1 MSDRA
6 RTLDVLQGKDFRWF
20 FLSRSVNI
28 VGSMMTPVTI
38 AFAVLHID
46 NSSESLGIVL
56 AAQMTASVLCLLFGG
71 VIADRLPRRAV
82 MQACYL
88 AMAVIQLTMAVSLQQ
103 DWATVGSMIVLAAL
117 SGGVSAFSLP
127 AQQGLIPQLVPKDQL
142 QQADSL
148 MSFVRNGATFIGPI
162 VGTTLVVTTG
172 SALALAIDG
181 MTFLVAA
188 TMLTKVALPTA
199 KRGARTSVLVELRDG
214 WGEFTSRTWLW
225 VIVAAFGVLN
235 AIHIGAWV
243 VVGPVVAKNDAALG
257 IRGWGL
263 VVGAEAV
270 GMLVMSAILL
280 RWRLQHPL
288 RAGMA
293 GMSCFAIP
301 LLMLGIHPATLPMM
315 AVAFVSGMGTQVFS
329 TGWTVAMMERIPS
342 AVLSRVSSYDMLGS
356 FVAIP
361 IGSLTFG
368 WLAGTVDVETLLV
381 ASGCVYVAIA
391 GVTLLIPSIRGLG
404 RVADDEAEIVK
415 AA

>member
-1 MSDRA
+1 MSDRPS
-6 RTLDVLQGKDFRWF
+6 TLEVLRAKDFRWF

-28 VGSMMTPVTI
+28 IGSMMTPVTI

-56 AAQMTASVLCLLFGG
+56 AAQMSASVLCLLFGG
-71 VIADRLPRRAV
+71 VVADRLPRRAV
-82 MQACYL
+82 MQVCYL
-88 AMAVIQLTMAVSLQQ
+88 AMAVIQLVMALSLEQR
-103 DWATVGSMIVLAAL
+103 WATVGSMIVLAAL
-117 SGGVSAFSLP
+117 SGGVSAFSMP
-127 AQQGLIPQLVPKDQL
+127 AQQGLIPQLVPKNQL

-148 MSFVRNGATFIGPI
+148 MAFVRNGATFIGPVI
-162 VGTTLVVTTG
+162 GTTLVVTAG

-181 MTFLVAA
+181 AAFLVAA
-188 TMLTKVALPTA
+188 VMLTKVALPTI
-199 KRGARTSVLVELRDG
+199 KRTVRTSILVELRDG

-235 AIHIGAWV
+235 AVHIGAWV
-243 VVGPVVAKNDAALG
+243 VVGPVVAKNDGALG
-257 IRGWGL
+257 IRGWGF

-270 GMLVMSAILL
+270 GMLVMSMILL
-280 RWRLQHPL
+280 RWRLRHPL
-288 RAGMA
+288 RAGMM
-293 GMSCFAIP
+293 GMLCFAIP

-356 FVAIP
+356 FIAIP
-361 IGSLTFG
+361 VGSLTFG
-368 WLAGTVDVETLLV
+368 WLASTMDVGTLLIG
-381 ASGCVYVAIA
+381 AGCVYVAIVA
-391 GVTLLIPSIRGLG
+391 ITLIIPSIRGLG
-404 RVADDEAEIVK
+404 RISDEEPEIVK

>member
-1 MSDRA
+1 MSERT
-6 RTLDVLQGKDFRWF
+6 RTLDVLRGKDFRWF

-28 VGSMMTPVTI
+28 VGSMMTPVTV

-46 NSSESLGIVL
+46 NSSESLGTVL
-56 AAQMTASVLCLLFGG
+56 AAEMAASVLCLLFGG

-82 MQACYL
+82 MQTCYL
-88 AMAVIQLTMAVSLQQ
+88 AMAAIQLSMALSLQRG
-103 DWATVGSMIVLAAL
+103 WATVGLMIVLAAL
-117 SGGVSAFSLP
+117 SGGVSAFSMP
-127 AQQGLIPQLVPKDQL
+127 AQQGLIPQLVPKHQL

-148 MSFVRNGATFIGPI
+148 MAFVRNGATFIGP
-162 VGTTLVVTTG
+162 VLGTTLVVTTG
-172 SALALAIDG
+172 PALALAIDG
-181 MTFLVAA
+181 VTFVVAA
-188 TMLTKVALPTA
+188 TLLARIALPTA
-199 KRGARTSVLVELRDG
+199 KRTERTSIFVELRHG

-235 AIHIGAWV
+235 AIHVGAWI
-243 VVGPVVAKNDAALG
+243 VVGPVVAKNDPTLG

-263 VVGAEAV
+263 VVGSEAV
-270 GMLVMSAILL
+270 GMLVMSVILL
-280 RWRLQHPL
+280 RWKLRHPL
-288 RAGMA
+288 RAGMT
-293 GMSCFAIP
+293 GMLCFAIP

-315 AVAFVSGMGTQVFS
+315 GVAFVSGMGTQVFS

-368 WLAGTVDVETLLV
+368 WLASTMDVETLLIG
-381 ASGCVYVAIA
+381 AGCVYIAIVS
-391 GVTLLIPSIRGLG
+391 VTLLVPSIRRLG
-404 RVADDEAEIVK
+404 RLADEEPAVVK

>member
-1 MSDRA
+1 MSGRP
-6 RTLDVLQGKDFRWF
+6 RTPEVLQGKDFRWF

-28 VGSMMTPVTI
+28 VGSMMTPVTV

-56 AAQMTASVLCLLFGG
+56 AAQLTANVLCLLFGG
-71 VIADRLPRRAV
+71 VVADRLPRRAV

-88 AMAVIQLTMAVSLQQ
+88 AMAVIQLTMAASLEQG
-103 DWATVGSMIVLAAL
+103 WASVGSMIVLAAL
-117 SGGVSAFSLP
+117 AGGVSAFSMP
-127 AQQGLIPQLVPKDQL
+127 AQQGLIPQLVPKHQL

-148 MSFVRNGATFIGPI
+148 MSFVRNGATFIGP
-162 VGTTLVVTTG
+162 VLGTMLVVTAG
-172 SALALAIDG
+172 SALALAVDG
-181 MTFLVAA
+181 VTFLVAA
-188 TMLTKVALPTA
+188 AMLAKVALPAA
-199 KRGARTSVLVELRDG
+199 KRTARTSILVELRHG

-243 VVGPVVAKNDAALG
+243 VVGPVIAKNDPALG

-263 VVGAEAV
+263 VVGSEAV
-270 GMLVMSAILL
+270 GMLVMSVVLL
-280 RWRLQHPL
+280 RWKLLHPL

-293 GMSCFAIP
+293 GMSCFAMP
-301 LLMLGIHPATLPMM
+301 LLMLGIHPSTLPMM
-315 AVAFVSGMGTQVFS
+315 AVAFISGMGTQVFS

-342 AVLSRVSSYDMLGS
+342 EVLSRVSSYDMLGS

-361 IGSLTFG
+361 IGSLSFG
-368 WLAGTVDVETLLV
+368 WLASNVDVETLLV
-381 ASGCVYVAIA
+381 TSGCVYVAI
-391 GVTLLIPSIRGLG
+391 VLTTLLVPSIRRLG
-404 RVADDEAEIVK
+404 RVAGEEPDIVK

>member
-1 MSDRA
+1 MSDRP
-6 RTLDVLQGKDFRWF
+6 RSLEVLRGKDFRWF

-56 AAQMTASVLCLLFGG
+56 AAQLTANVLCLLFGG

-88 AMAVIQLTMAVSLQQ
+88 AMAVIQLAMAMSLKQE
-103 DWATVGSMIVLAAL
+103 WASVGSMIVLAAL
-117 SGGVSAFSLP
+117 SGGVSAFSMP
-127 AQQGLIPQLVPKDQL
+127 AQQGLVPQLVPKHQL

-162 VGTTLVVTTG
+162 LGTTLVVTTG

-181 MTFLVAA
+181 VTFLVAA
-188 TMLTKVALPTA
+188 AMLTKVALPTA
-199 KRGARTSVLVELRDG
+199 KRAERTSIVVELRDG

-243 VVGPVVAKNDAALG
+243 VVGPVIAKNDAALG

-263 VVGAEAV
+263 VVGAEAI
-270 GMLVMSAILL
+270 GMLVMSMILL
-280 RWRLQHPL
+280 RWKLRHPL

-301 LLMLGIHPATLPMM
+301 LVLLGIHPATLPMM
-315 AVAFVSGMGTQVFS
+315 TVAFVSGMGTQVFS

-342 AVLSRVSSYDMLGS
+342 EVLSRVSSYDMLGS

-368 WLAGTVDVETLLV
+368 WLASNVDVETLLV
-381 ASGCVYVAIA
+381 VSGCVYVAIA
-391 GVTLLIPSIRGLG
+391 LTTLVVPSIRRLG
-404 RVADDEAEIVK
+404 RVADEEPTVVK
-415 AA
+415 VA

>member
-1 MSDRA
+1 MSNRPS
-6 RTLDVLQGKDFRWF
+6 TLEVLHGKDFRWF

-46 NSSESLGIVL
+46 NSSESLGVVL
-56 AAQMTASVLCLLFGG
+56 AAELTANVLCLLFGG

-103 DWATVGSMIVLAAL
+103 GWATVGSMIVLAAL

-127 AQQGLIPQLVPKDQL
+127 AQQGLVPQLVPKHQL

-162 VGTTLVVTTG
+162 IGTTLVVTTG

-181 MTFLVAA
+181 TTFLVAA
-188 TMLTKVALPTA
+188 AMLTKVSLPPR
-199 KRGARTSVLVELRDG
+199 KQSARTSILTELRDG

-243 VVGPVVAKNDAALG
+243 VVGPVVAKNDGSLG

-263 VVGAEAV
+263 VIGSEAV

-280 RWRLQHPL
+280 RWKLRHPL
-288 RAGMA
+288 RAGMT

-342 AVLSRVSSYDMLGS
+342 EVLSRVSSYDMLGS

-368 WLAGTVDVETLLV
+368 WLASTIDVGTLLIV
-381 ASGCVYVAIA
+381 SGCVYVSIVAI
-391 GVTLLIPSIRGLG
+391 TLLVPSIRRLG
-404 RVADDEAEIVK
+404 RVADEESDVVK

>member
-1 MSDRA
+1 MSDRTP
-6 RTLDVLQGKDFRWF
+6 TLEVLRGKDFRWF

-56 AAQMTASVLCLLFGG
+56 AAQLTANVLCLLFGG

-82 MQACYL
+82 MQTCYL
-88 AMAVIQLTMAVSLQQ
+88 AMAVIQLMMAVSLEWE
-103 DWATVGSMIVLAAL
+103 WATIGSMIVLAAL
-117 SGGVSAFSLP
+117 SGGVSAFSMP
-127 AQQGLIPQLVPKDQL
+127 AQQGLIPQLVPKSQL

-162 VGTTLVVTTG
+162 IGTTLVVVTG
-172 SALALAIDG
+172 PALALAIDG
-181 MTFLVAA
+181 LTFLVAA
-188 TMLTKVALPTA
+188 AMLTKVALPPRKT
-199 KRGARTSVLVELRDG
+199 GARTSMLTELRDG

-225 VIVAAFGVLN
+225 VVVAAFGVLN

-243 VVGPVVAKNDAALG
+243 VVGPVIAKNNDALG
-257 IRGWGL
+257 IRGWGF

-270 GMLVMSAILL
+270 GMLVMSTILL
-280 RWRLQHPL
+280 RWRLRRPL
-288 RAGMA
+288 RAGML
-293 GMSCFAIP
+293 GMFCFAIP
-301 LLMLGIHPATLPMM
+301 VLLLGIHPATVPMM

-342 AVLSRVSSYDMLGS
+342 DVLSRVSSYDMLGS

-361 IGSLTFG
+361 VGSLTFG
-368 WLAGTVDVETLLV
+368 WLASTIDVEK
-381 ASGCVYVAIA
+381 
-391 GVTLLIPSIRGLG
+391 LLIGAGCTYIAIVLATLMVPSIRRLG
-404 RVADDEAEIVK
+404 RVDDDEPTVVK